1 MGTPAPKTSRP
12 KLSTTVS
19 HETHEFLEQ
28 MIARGDAATVAEALD
43 IIVGRMRQL
52 DNRQRLAEATA
63 KYFAQADSRAAREES
78 ELAKDMAS
86 AASTIDFDTEI

>member
-1 MGTPAPKTSRP
+1 MGAIAPKMSRT

-19 HETHEFLEQ
+19 PETHKFLEQ

-43 IIVGRMRQL
+43 IIVSRMRQL
-52 DNRQRLAEATA
+52 DNRRRLAEATT
-63 KYFAQADSRAAREES
+63 KYFAQADSHVAAEES

-86 AASTIDFDTEI
+86 AASMIDFDAEI

>member
-1 MGTPAPKTSRP
+1 MGAPAPKMSRP

-19 HETHEFLEQ
+19 PETHEFLEQ
-28 MIARGDAATVAEALD
+28 MIARGDAATIAEALD
-43 IIVGRMRQL
+43 VIVSRMRQL

-63 KYFAQADSRAAREES
+63 KYFAQADSRAAGQES

-86 AASTIDFDTEI
+86 AANVIDFDTEI

>member
-1 MGTPAPKTSRP
+1 MGTTAPKMSRT

-19 HETHEFLEQ
+19 PETHEFLER

-52 DNRQRLAEATA
+52 DNRRRLAEATA
-63 KYFAQADSRAAREES
+63 KYFAQVDSRAAREEG

-86 AASTIDFDTEI
+86 AANTIDFDTEI